1 MLYCLHS
8 DGNCNVKFRCFS
20 LIPSDKKMRSLQ
32 QSDEAS
38 REVSAGD
45 TETLRHWDTET
56 LRHWDTETLRHR
68 DTETLRHWDT
78 ETLTAIF
85 LIRVQSYNQQARL
98 YF

>member
-1 MLYCLHS
+1 MTSDCSLPGPVSGLLLIISLNSPMLYCLHS

-45 TETLRHWDTET
+45 TETLRHS
-56 LRHWDTETLRHR
+56 LP
-68 DTETLRHWDT
+68 
-78 ETLTAIF
+78 
-85 LIRVQSYNQQARL
+85 